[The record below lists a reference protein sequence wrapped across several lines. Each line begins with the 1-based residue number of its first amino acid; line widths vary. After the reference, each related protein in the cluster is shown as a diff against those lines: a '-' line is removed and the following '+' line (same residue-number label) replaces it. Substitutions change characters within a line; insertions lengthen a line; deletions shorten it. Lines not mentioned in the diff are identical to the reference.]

1 MPVYTQTRK
10 DFRAALINYNPDHF
24 DVYAVEDRFLNF
36 YISLLKKRNGYI
48 VVEDDIPFDDIGN
61 DELMISDAIR
71 RKISNRARLF
81 STRASAKLGIDHLKK
96 EDRDRLKSILPSVSM
111 SYIDETS
118 ADALASDLHDRFPWM
133 PAATEH
139 VWSQLRKSARNGD
152 PAIVSPLLLE
162 GPPGIG
168 KSAWARALAKALCA
182 PHTSIDA
189 SISNAG
195 FSVAGTEKGWG
206 SAQAGRP
213 VELIIQHNHGG
224 PVVVVDEVCKS
235 GVANTSKG
243 QSVSI
248 TNSLL
253 SLLEPISAKNFECP
267 FHRVPFDL
275 SRVSWIL
282 TANYIEN
289 VPHPLKTRCAVV
301 RCDGLT
307 TDHLQLVA
315 SRLAHEARLDE
326 PAMDAAMEAVA
337 RLAGV
342 VRRPVDLRDV
352 RRIID
357 RAEALQM
364 RPLLN

>member
-10 DFRAALINYNPDHF
+10 DFRAALINYNPSHF
-24 DVYAVEDRFLNF
+24 DFDAIQVRLEGHYRSLVGMTKNEDLDEDYA
-36 YISLLKKRNGYI
+36 
-48 VVEDDIPFDDIGN
+48 PFDDIE
-61 DELMISDAIR
+61 DEDWRIPHHVSNRIF
-71 RKISNRARLF
+71 NRARRF
-81 STRASAKLGIDHLKK
+81 SARATARLGIDHLKK

-111 SYIDETS
+111 TYIDESS

-133 PAATEH
+133 SAATEH
-139 VWSQLRKSARNGD
+139 VWSQLRKSARNCG
-152 PAIVSPLLLE
+152 PAVISPLLLE

-168 KSAWARALAKALCA
+168 KSAWSRSLAKALRV

-206 SAQAGRP
+206 TAQAGRP
-213 VELIIQHNHGG
+213 VELIIQHHHGG
-224 PVVVVDEVCKS
+224 PIVVVDEVCKS
-235 GVANTSKG
+235 GVANSSKG
-243 QSVSI
+243 HSVSI

-275 SRVSWIL
+275 SCVSWVL
-282 TANYIEN
+282 TANYIQN
-289 VPHPLKTRCAVV
+289 VPEPLRTRCTVV
-301 RCDGLT
+301 HCNNPLAE
-307 TDHLQLVA
+307 HLKLVA
-315 SRLAHEARLDE
+315 SRLAHEACLDD
-326 PAMDAAMEAVA
+326 PARDAALEAVE
-337 RLAGV
+337 RLSSV

-357 RAEALQM
+357 RAEALQT
-364 RPLLN
+364 RPVLN